1 MADRAAIRRMLG
13 RVAVIV
19 LLSSMVASVRACGPS
34 AHAPPSVAHA
44 SIAKA
49 TCAAASRDSAQTVR
63 TARDTIARLR
73 GHSQRVTSMTLRR
86 ASVEL
91 RTEDRDPLSA
101 HDGGLVTV
109 DCEGRV
115 TFVWLDG
122 G

>member
-1 MADRAAIRRMLG
+1 MVDRAAIRRMLG

-19 LLSSMVASVRACGPS
+19 LLSSMVASVKACGPS
-34 AHAPPSVAHA
+34 AHAPASVAHG
-44 SIAKA
+44 S
-49 TCAAASRDSAQTVR
+49 CAAATRDSAQTVR

-73 GHSQRVTSMTLRR
+73 GHSQRVTRMAVRR